1 MQFFFVFLKISVQ
14 LEIAI
19 FNKQL
24 NFPKTFSEMIDMM
37 L

>member
-1 MQFFFVFLKISVQ
+1 MQFFFVFLNISVQ
-14 LEIAI
+14 LQFAI

-24 NFPKTFSEMIDMM
+24 NYPKTFSEMIDMM